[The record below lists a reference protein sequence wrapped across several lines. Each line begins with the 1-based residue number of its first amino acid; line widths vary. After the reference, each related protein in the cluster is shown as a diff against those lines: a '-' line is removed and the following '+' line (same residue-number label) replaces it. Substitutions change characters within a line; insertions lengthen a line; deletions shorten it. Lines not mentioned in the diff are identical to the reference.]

1 MTHTFNG
8 NGARRE
14 PAHNAVDS
22 SDNASAKL
30 PIRERMFSRVLFG
43 LIAWIGTPLAV
54 LVVGVAWMKSNGY
67 LDQNEKSV
75 AVGEVFSSILIV
87 AVAIGVVL
95 LVPRLIAFWPL
106 RFLCPY
112 CGKALR
118 SDHHWRCGRCGHDNE
133 PNVFFFATVASI
145 CAECHNKPH
154 TLQCPHCRRE
164 VDLVEQPDRRHAA
177 IFMGVK
183 AIVPPPMP
191 TGETAGEEEARL
203 RLAVQNHQHA
213 LVMLGRETELLEAQV
228 KRAVVE
234 AKLKRFTEPKDESQ
248 AAIAG
253 LMREIEGAFMRA
265 ALLAQF
271 RKLKEME
278 IVANPQLSE
287 PEKSQQLFELEDLIQ
302 EARAKYL

>member
-1 MTHTFNG
+1 MT
-8 NGARRE
+8 
-14 PAHNAVDS
+14 
-22 SDNASAKL
+22 
-30 PIRERMFSRVLFG
+30 
-43 LIAWIGTPLAV
+43 
-54 LVVGVAWMKSNGY
+54 SNGY
-67 LDQNEKSV
+67 LDPNEKSV
-75 AVGEVFSSILIV
+75 SVGEVFSGILVGAIT
-87 AVAIGVVL
+87 IGVIL
-95 LVPRLIAFWPL
+95 LIPRLIAFWPL

-118 SDHHWRCGRCGHDNE
+118 SDRQWRCGRCGHDNE

-183 AIVPPPMP
+183 PIVPPPMP

-203 RLAVQNHQHA
+203 RLAVQNHQYA
-213 LVMLGRETELLEAQV
+213 LVSLSRETELLEAQV
-228 KRAVVE
+228 KRAVAE

-248 AAIAG
+248 SAIAG
-253 LMREIEGAFMRA
+253 LMKEIEGAFMRA

-278 IVANPQLSE
+278 IVANPLLSE

-302 EARAKYL
+302 EAKARYL